1 VKSLEQAVE
10 PFYLELDTHL
20 DELEAT
26 RGWQLVREALT
37 NERTLALEIALN
49 DREMPRRYYQ
59 GYIKAVEY
67 LLELPTRIREGAQ
80 QIREEQDAEDN
91 LEATKSLVARQYEGG
106 GEIA

>member
-1 VKSLEQAVE
+1 MKQLETAVE

-26 RGWQLVREALT
+26 QAWQLMRQALQ
-37 NERTLALEIALN
+37 NERTLALEIALV
-49 DREMPRRYYQ
+49 DRDLPRRYYQ

-67 LLELPTRIREGAQ
+67 LLELPARIREGAK

-91 LEATKSLVARQYEGG
+91 VEATKALVARQYEGG
-106 GEIA
+106 GEVA